1 MENSRGSLWRR
12 WDLHIHTP
20 GTKKNDNYAG
30 STPDEKWSRF
40 YSDVSD
46 YIGDGTVPEKAVA
59 AVAITDYLS
68 VENYEKIIKDNRFPD
83 SIALVLPNVEIRVQP
98 VARDTPVN
106 LHFIFDPSIVGSLES
121 RFFSKLIFTYG
132 PSEKFSATHSE
143 LIRLGKTLDPGLSE
157 AAAYSKGI
165 DMFIPSLDA
174 VMSVFNSDSELRA
187 ATLIGVSN
195 NSSDGA
201 SGVTSHLSYLGNE
214 GSQLWGVRQAI
225 YRFVDFIFSGNPSD
239 RSYFLGE
246 SCDPISE
253 VIRKCR
259 SLKPCLHG
267 CDAHENAKIFEP
279 DEAKYC
285 WIKADLTFN
294 GLRQVLYEPKDRVRI
309 GPIKPETKSDYQVI
323 DSVIIQ
329 DQNFAPTPILFNDKL
344 TCIIGGKSTGKS
356 ILLHNIARTIDSKQ
370 ALSKIEDASS
380 KTYTVDQMQ
389 VFWADGAV
397 DSVSNSSGH
406 KIVYIPQTY
415 LNRLSDKNEEKTEI
429 DSIIEEIVLSDPRA
443 IAAHNTLEKTI
454 KGLKTE
460 ADKRIYDLTTACA
473 ELRQLQEQ
481 AKEIGTRSGIEK
493 EIEKYKQQKGL
504 LSQGNNL
511 TDEEIEQYEEAIKAL
526 FLLSDQAKALQDS
539 KSAISNLSS
548 IVEVVHPEVAGDD
561 AFLEAIYK
569 AEEQVKQIADQEWEK
584 QKTILLSM
592 LREKESNISTAQ
604 EHNTS
609 IQKTYQERIE
619 SNEALHQLSK
629 QLTDEELRLKKL
641 TAVEEQIA
649 EIKQSIDAYLSLL
662 AILFESIE
670 AEYKKYAEAV
680 DINDPTGALEFSVS
694 YPFKTVAFSDRI
706 KSLFDN
712 RTLKARLD
720 IIDIENFDYNTF
732 PPEKLKN
739 LLSACITAELPL
751 ARGYNEENALRTIL
765 DDWFNISYNVKMDG
779 DQIEAMSPGKKA
791 LVLLRLLINLADS
804 RSPILIDQ
812 PEDDLDNRS
821 ITEDLIK
828 FIKQKKVDRQII
840 VVTHN
845 ANVVLGADAEEVIV
859 ANRDGINSKNETFR
873 FEYRSGAIEE
883 NEPVY
888 DEHGAIRQ
896 GVLSSVGISQHI
908 CSILE
913 GGEAAFNLRK
923 SKYRI

>member
-1 MENSRGSLWRR
+1 MENSRGSIWRR

-20 GTKKNDNYAG
+20 GTKKNDNFTG
-30 STPDEKWSRF
+30 VTLDEKWDKF
-40 YSDVSD
+40 YEDIAN

-59 AVAITDYLS
+59 AIAITDYLS
-68 VENYEKIIKDNRFPD
+68 IDNYLKVVGENRLPDNI
-83 SIALVLPNVEIRVQP
+83 SLVLPNVEIRVQP
-98 VARDTPVN
+98 IARDTPVN
-106 LHFIFDPSIVGSLES
+106 LHFIFDPSTVNSLES
-121 RFFSKLIFTYG
+121 RFFSKLHFSYG
-132 PSEKFSATHSE
+132 PSEKFSATRTE
-143 LIRLGKTLDPGLSE
+143 LIRLGKTLDPTLDE
-157 AAAYSKGI
+157 IAAYKKGI
-165 DMFIPSLDA
+165 EMFIPGLEA
-174 VMSVFNSDSELRA
+174 VMDVFNNDSELRA
-187 ATLIGVSN
+187 ATLVGVSN
-195 NSSDGA
+195 NTSDGA

-246 SCDPISE
+246 SCDAASE

-267 CDAHENAKIFEP
+267 CDAHENARIFEP

-294 GLRQVLYEPKDRVRI
+294 GLRQILCEPKDRVRI
-309 GPIKPETKSDYQVI
+309 SSIKPETKTDYQVI

-329 DQNFAPTPILFNDKL
+329 DQNFSPSPILFNDKL

-356 ILLHNIARTIDSKQ
+356 ILLHNIARAIDSKQ
-370 ALSKIEDASS
+370 AISKVEDASS
-380 KTYTVDQMQ
+380 KTYTVNQMQ
-389 VFWADGAV
+389 VYWADGAI
-397 DSVSNSSGH
+397 DSNLDTSSH

-429 DSIIEEIVLSDPRA
+429 DSIIEEIVLTDPAA
-443 IAAHNTLEKTI
+443 IAAHSTLEKTI
-454 KGLKTE
+454 KNLKAD
-460 ADKRIYDLTTACA
+460 ADKRIYDLATACG
-473 ELRQLQEQ
+473 ELHQLQGQ

-493 EIEKYKQQKGL
+493 EIEKLKQQKGL
-504 LSQGNNL
+504 LSQGNDL
-511 TDEEIEQYEEAIKAL
+511 TDEEIEQYEEATKAL
-526 FLLSDQAKALQDS
+526 YILSDQAKVTQES
-539 KSAISNLSS
+539 QSVISGLSS
-548 IVEVVHPEVAGDD
+548 IVEVFHPGVTGDD
-561 AFLEAIYK
+561 AFLAAINN
-569 AEEQVKQIADQEWEK
+569 AEEQVKQAADREWEK
-584 QKTILLSM
+584 QKNILMNM
-592 LREKESNISTAQ
+592 LREGESRIAASREQHTL
-604 EHNTS
+604 
-609 IQKTYQERIE
+609 IQATYQGRIE

-629 QLTDEELRLKKL
+629 QLTEEELRLKKL
-641 TAVEEQIA
+641 TDIEEQITGV
-649 EIKQSIDAYLSLL
+649 EQSIEAYLSMLSS
-662 AILFESIE
+662 LFESIE
-670 AEYKKYAEAV
+670 TEYKKYAEAV
-680 DINDPTGALEFSVS
+680 DINDSTEDLEFSVS
-694 YPFKTVAFSDRI
+694 YPFKAVAFSERI
-706 KSLFDN
+706 KSIFDN
-712 RTLKARLD
+712 RTLKTKSD
-720 IIDIENFDYNTF
+720 IIDIENFDYAAFSAEN
-732 PPEKLKN
+732 LKR
-739 LLSACITAELPL
+739 LLAACIKSELPL
-751 ARGYNEENALRTIL
+751 ARGYNEENALRAIL

-791 LVLLRLLINLADS
+791 LVLLKLLISLADS

-896 GVLSSVGISQHI
+896 GILNSVGISQHI